1 MTLRS
6 VIAVFAP
13 LLLSILLGGCG
24 DERDEAHNRAQAPWP
39 EEGAPDALRA
49 LADDLL
55 AYQRVNRRMP
65 TALADLDSSGVST
78 GGPYAAKGYAYHAS
92 GIGVL
97 RDGWRVVAADDR
109 VREQDRVWCVLRP
122 AVRINGL
129 PGLRVALVPIT
140 ELRQA
145 ASAAGGGT

>member
-1 MTLRS
+1 MISRS
-6 VIAVFAP
+6 AISLGFA
-13 LLLSILLGGCG
+13 LLLVIVLGGCG
-24 DERDEAHNRAQAPWP
+24 DGRDTASDRGQPPWP

-65 TALADLDSSGVST
+65 IDLASLDTAGLST
-78 GGPYAAKGYAYHAS
+78 RGPYATKNYAYHAS
-92 GIGVL
+92 GIGIL
-97 RDGWRVVAADDR
+97 RDGWRVVVADDR
-109 VREQDRVWCVLRP
+109 VRDQDRVWCVLRP
-122 AVRINGL
+122 PVRINGT
-129 PGLRVALVPIT
+129 PGLRVALVPIS

>member
-1 MTLRS
+1 MTSRS
-6 VIAVFAP
+6 GIALFAA

-24 DERDEAHNRAQAPWP
+24 DERDVTLDRAQSPWP

-65 TALADLDSSGVST
+65 IDLANLDTAGLST
-78 GGPYAAKGYAYHAS
+78 RGPYATKGYAYHAS

-122 AVRINGL
+122 PVRINGT
-129 PGLRVALVPIT
+129 PGLRVALVPMS